1 MVGQKRDQV
10 RFYTLKGFLDELDQ
24 IESLTFT
31 ANLR

>member
-10 RFYTLKGFLDELDQ
+10 RFYTLKGVSDELDQ